1 MEGGGRFC
9 SFRWDDKQSFALSE
23 LESESG
29 KKTGVKWMRME
40 GDFYHDGSERK
51 KEEQ

>member
-29 KKTGVKWMRME
+29 KKTGGWGGGGVCGMDE
-40 GDFYHDGSERK
+40 DGGRFLS
-51 KEEQ
+51 

>member
-9 SFRWDDKQSFALSE
+9 SFRWDDKQSIALSE

-29 KKTGVKWMRME
+29 KKMGGEGME

>member
-9 SFRWDDKQSFALSE
+9 SFRWDDKQSIALSE

-29 KKTGVKWMRME
+29 KKIGGGME

>member
-29 KKTGVKWMRME
+29 KKTGGGEMDE
-40 GDFYHDGSERK
+40 DGGRFLS
-51 KEEQ
+51 

>member
-9 SFRWDDKQSFALSE
+9 SFRWDDKQSIALSE

-29 KKTGVKWMRME
+29 KKMGGGMDE
-40 GDFYHDGSERK
+40 DGGRFLS
-51 KEEQ
+51 

>member
-9 SFRWDDKQSFALSE
+9 SFRWDDKQSIALSE

-29 KKTGVKWMRME
+29 KKMGG